1 MCLFWLVDRVVVFA
15 GVGGGV
21 DLVVGGVSV
30 SGVACASGVVVC
42 VCFGV
47 LIVLLFL
54 LVLVVVLIFLFVLL
68 LVVVFVWGC

>member
-42 VCFGV
+42 VSRF
-47 LIVLLFL
+47 FNAN
-54 LVLVVVLIFLFVLL
+54 IFFIISS
-68 LVVVFVWGC
+68 